1 MITIGKIGKPRGV
14 NGEMY
19 VTPMTDFPDRFVGLK
34 EIYVDSRGSWEKM
47 TVTSSKL
54 VAGRPVIGLEQ
65 VKNPEDA
72 SRLTN
77 LTLAV
82 PRDQLVKLPENTYFE
97 FDLIGAEVIDHAAGV
112 TVGKLEEIQHYPA
125 NDVYIIR
132 KLDGS
137 ELLCPAITE
146 FVRQVDVAAKKI
158 VIVTAGLAIN

>member
-1 MITIGKIGKPRGV
+1 MITVGRIGKPRGV

-19 VTPMTDFPDRFVGLK
+19 ITPMTDFPDRFIGLK
-34 EIYVDSRGSWEKM
+34 EIYVDAHGIWEKK

-54 VAGRPVIGLEQ
+54 ISGRPVIALEQ
-65 VKNPEDA
+65 VTNPEEA

-77 LTLAV
+77 RILAV
-82 PRDQLVKLPENTYFE
+82 PRDQLVALPENTYFE
-97 FDLIGAEVIDHAAGV
+97 FDLIGAEVIDHAAGSV
-112 TVGKLEEIQHYPA
+112 VGRLEEIQHYPA
-125 NDVYIIR
+125 NDVYVIR
-132 KLDGS
+132 KIDGG